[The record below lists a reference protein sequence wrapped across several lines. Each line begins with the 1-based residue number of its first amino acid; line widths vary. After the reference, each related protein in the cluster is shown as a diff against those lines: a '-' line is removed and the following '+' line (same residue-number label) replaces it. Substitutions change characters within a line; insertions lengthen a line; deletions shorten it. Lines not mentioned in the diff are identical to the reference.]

1 MVRRTSRFRKITKP
15 LKASSDAGDKPKP
28 AGDTFEEMADAAKES
43 GFLDRVNQRFQGVLQ
58 SSRGTDRR
66 RSPVEEAGDDARVTA
81 DDLAIRRAKNVKPK
95 RMIIPEG
102 VIIEGSLTSGSE
114 TEISGRIEGNVTVDG
129 RLFLGASALVTGN
142 VRAATCRVEGLVEG
156 KIECSQDLE
165 LGQTGRLNADAQAGK
180 ALLLAGQVF
189 GSTTT
194 AGSIRMVNT
203 AKVSSNLRTRK
214 LVVEEGAVFNG
225 RCTMRPPAKR
235 DPEK

>member
-1 MVRRTSRFRKITKP
+1 MTRRSSRFRKAARPI
-15 LKASSDAGDKPKP
+15 KASSGAGDKPKP
-28 AGDTFEEMADAAKES
+28 VGDTFEEMSDAAQEG
-43 GFLDRVNQRFQGVLQ
+43 GFLGRVNQKFQDVLQ

-66 RSPVEEAGDDARVTA
+66 RSPVDEAGDDARITA
-81 DDLAIRRAKNVKPK
+81 DDLAIRRAKNVKPR

-165 LGQTGRLNADAQAGK
+165 LGETGRLNADAQSGK
-180 ALLLAGQVF
+180 SLVIAGQVF
-189 GSTTT
+189 GNTTT
-194 AGSIRMVNT
+194 AGSIRIVTT
-203 AKVSSNLRTRK
+203 AKVSSDLRTRR
-214 LVVEEGAVFNG
+214 LVIEEGAMFNG

-235 DPEK
+235 DQDT

>member
-1 MVRRTSRFRKITKP
+1 MTRRSSRFRRAARPI
-15 LKASSDAGDKPKP
+15 KASSGPGDKPKP
-28 AGDTFEEMADAAKES
+28 AGDTFEEMTDAAKEG
-43 GFLDRVNQRFQGVLQ
+43 GFLGRVNQAFQDVLQ
-58 SSRGTDRR
+58 SSRGTDRG

-81 DDLAIRRAKNVKPK
+81 DDLAIRRAKNVKPR

-114 TEISGRIEGNVTVDG
+114 TEISGRIEGNITVDG

-165 LGQTGRLNADAQAGK
+165 LGQTGRLNADAQSGK
-180 ALLLAGQVF
+180 TLLIAGQVF

-194 AGSIRMVNT
+194 AGSIRIVAT

-214 LVVEEGAVFNG
+214 LVIEEGAMFNG

-235 DPEK
+235 AEGS